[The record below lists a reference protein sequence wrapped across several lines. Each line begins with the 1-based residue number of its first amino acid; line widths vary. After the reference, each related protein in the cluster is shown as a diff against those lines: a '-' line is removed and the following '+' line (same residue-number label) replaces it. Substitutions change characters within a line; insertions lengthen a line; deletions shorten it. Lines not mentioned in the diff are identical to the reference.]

1 MKDSDK
7 QLIKIPVLTTK
18 EFVLY
23 LEDVNDNTFIHCDIR
38 TKWDKELKHNLGF
51 SFKIL
56 LSLINRKINALHDT
70 KDKKHKKFLELFDF
84 NREYSIIGND
94 GKEYDIYSRR

>member
-56 LSLINRKINALHDT
+56 LS
-70 KDKKHKKFLELFDF
+70 
-84 NREYSIIGND
+84 
-94 GKEYDIYSRR
+94 